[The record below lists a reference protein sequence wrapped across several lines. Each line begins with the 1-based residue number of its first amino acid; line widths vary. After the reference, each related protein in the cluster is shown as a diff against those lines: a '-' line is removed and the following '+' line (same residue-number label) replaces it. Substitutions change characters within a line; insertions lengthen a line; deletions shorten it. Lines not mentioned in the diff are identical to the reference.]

1 MPESQVQ
8 GSGAGRAS
16 LEGGGK
22 PTGPVPTL
30 RSSLR
35 VTSDPFKEEKQ
46 GRGPSHS
53 LTCATRGEAADGA
66 QDKRPDQRHALRPAC
81 SDTAQGAPRAR
92 AGAGKRLPLAERKPG
107 GVAWAER

>member
-8 GSGAGRAS
+8 GSGAGTAS

-22 PTGPVPTL
+22 LTGPVPTL

-35 VTSDPFKEEKQ
+35 VTSDPFKEEKR
-46 GRGPSHS
+46 GRGPSRS

-81 SDTAQGAPRAR
+81 SDTAGSTQGA
-92 AGAGKRLPLAERKPG
+92 GWGWKELPLAERKPG